1 MGHWEA
7 KEGSRV
13 ITRVLLLPAIQD
25 SEYQGSLS
33 CETSQTLF
41 EVQQK
46 IEVISLKQQIQKED
60 QRNAFLDRESS
71 IFQPFSELCSSAR
84 WGPIQ
89 FQLCL
94 LCCHIIFPRSAYPSS
109 NLPGVEICLNPQT
122 ELISTKFNAFYL
134 QNKALPGCERICKQ
148 YLSLVNTLLVLINRF
163 FFSFLSLICCFI
175 GLAFLVFLPSHTC
188 LVQMD
193 CTVFGKELCP
203 AVWCIPFVATDLIS
217 QLELF
222 YGKKNNNNTYFV

>member
-1 MGHWEA
+1 MSMGHWEA

-84 WGPIQ
+84 
-89 FQLCL
+89 
-94 LCCHIIFPRSAYPSS
+94 
-109 NLPGVEICLNPQT
+109 
-122 ELISTKFNAFYL
+122 
-134 QNKALPGCERICKQ
+134 
-148 YLSLVNTLLVLINRF
+148 
-163 FFSFLSLICCFI
+163 
-175 GLAFLVFLPSHTC
+175 
-188 LVQMD
+188 
-193 CTVFGKELCP
+193 
-203 AVWCIPFVATDLIS
+203 
-217 QLELF
+217 
-222 YGKKNNNNTYFV
+222 